1 MGPATLVP
9 CRRNRFTCTALRL
22 GRAQM
27 KCPGRA
33 SAYVAVTLG
42 IIGLGSWS
50 SLIVFFVVGDPFG
63 TINDVG
69 NGALALLN
77 SAWR

>member
-1 MGPATLVP
+1 
-9 CRRNRFTCTALRL
+9 
-22 GRAQM
+22 M